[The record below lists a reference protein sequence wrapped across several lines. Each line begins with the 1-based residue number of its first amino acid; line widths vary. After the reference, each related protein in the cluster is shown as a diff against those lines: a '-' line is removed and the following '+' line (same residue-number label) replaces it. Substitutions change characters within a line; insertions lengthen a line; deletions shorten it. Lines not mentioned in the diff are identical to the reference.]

1 MRYGKAFLELA
12 GSGSSPANSS
22 PLTCIVVDQAYEVEL
37 SLEMEGDAEGGI
49 FLFYNPRAYVGLG
62 FTGEKVR
69 TYQYAESH
77 DWASVP
83 LEGRKVRARLTNDRN
98 VITYHYSIDGGKTWR
113 LHPTRMEVS
122 GMHHNVFGGFLSL
135 RIGICSLGTGTV
147 RLSDF
152 RYRALV

>member
-1 MRYGKAFLELA
+1 MPRGGEAVPHGFPLSDDFTSNKFGVQWSFDNPGPKEMERVRYGKAFLELA

-49 FLFYNPRAYVGLG
+49 FLFYNPKAYVGLG

-77 DWASVP
+77 DWASAP
-83 LEGRKVRARLTNDRN
+83 LEGAR
-98 VITYHYSIDGGKTWR
+98 
-113 LHPTRMEVS
+113 S
-122 GMHHNVFGGFLSL
+122 GRG
-135 RIGICSLGTGTV
+135 
-147 RLSDF
+147 
-152 RYRALV
+152 